1 MNPSRSRRLR
11 GGLLVNHPDVQ
22 WDGVLE
28 LPFGVLGVRCDSR
41 QLLQTEYLTGV
52 DSAAA
57 LAGRAGREPPAAAQ
71 PLLERLRQQLLAYC
85 SDPGS
90 PLDLPLA
97 CVGTPFQRRVWQ
109 ALRAI
114 PPGRV
119 LSYGELAR
127 GLGSAARAVGQA
139 CACNPFAPLV
149 PCHRVVARG
158 GLGGFAGSTDAGG
171 ELLALKRWLLRH
183 EGALPAAPAG
193 GAAGG

>member
-1 MNPSRSRRLR
+1 MNPSRARRLR

-41 QLLQTEYLTGV
+41 QLLQTEYLTGA

-57 LAGRAGREPPAAAQ
+57 LAGRAGREPAAAAR
-71 PLLERLRQQLLAYC
+71 PLLERLRRQLLAYC
-85 SDPGS
+85 ADPAS

-114 PPGRV
+114 PAGQTRSYAALAALAGRPG
-119 LSYGELAR
+119 
-127 GLGSAARAVGQA
+127 AARAAGAA
-139 CACNPFAPLV
+139 CGANPVAPLV
-149 PCHRVVARG
+149 PCHRALGSDGRLHGYRWGLARKAALLAEEG
-158 GLGGFAGSTDAGG
+158 TAGG
-171 ELLALKRWLLRH
+171 RS
-183 EGALPAAPAG
+183 PTG
-193 GAAGG
+193 GA